1 MKLSQ
6 ISIKPLIETLRVE
19 DIDDNTYFSEKYNNY
34 ISNSRLSKINPD
46 QDGSPTEFFDN
57 WGKTKLNTTS
67 LEFGSWLHT
76 LVLQP
81 NDFFL
86 TDVSR
91 PTAKMGLMADYI
103 YKKTQGINVTN
114 DIILEASN
122 KCDYYKDKMS
132 DKKIEKVLADCTQY
146 WYDRKAF
153 EKENNDTRTPIFTD
167 PKNHA
172 KLKICLEALDSDT
185 QIQSLLNPEGLL
197 EQPII
202 GNEIAFLIDVL
213 VEAPEHKPFILKI
226 KSKLDNYSIN
236 KEENIITVNDLKT
249 TGDLINNFAKGALI
263 KYHYYRE
270 MALYSWLLTMA
281 AKKNYNIEN
290 PKIKSNFLV
299 VETIPNFSTKVVP
312 MTRELFNKGFK
323 EFTHLLKLVAFYC
336 MHGYE
341 GFGITQET

>member
-19 DIDDNTYFSEKYNNY
+19 DIDDNTYFSNKYSNY

-67 LEFGSWLHT
+67 LEYGSWLHT

-86 TDVSR
+86 TDVAR

-103 YKKTQGINVTN
+103 YNKTHGVEVTT

-132 DKKIEKVLADCTQY
+132 DTKISKVLTECADY
-146 WYDRKAF
+146 WKNRALF
-153 EKENNDTRTPIFTD
+153 ESTNNDTRSPIFCD
-167 PKNHA
+167 PKNHT
-172 KLKICLEALDSDT
+172 KLEACIEALNKNKE
-185 QIQSLLNPEGLL
+185 IQSLLNPEGLV
-197 EQPII
+197 ETPIS
-202 GNEIAFLIDVL
+202 GNEIAFLINIL

-226 KSKLDNYSIN
+226 KSKLDNYSID
-236 KEENIITVNDLKT
+236 KESNIITVNDLKT
-249 TGDLINNFAKGALI
+249 TGDLVTNFTNGALI

-270 MALYSWLLTMA
+270 MAMYSWLLSLA
-281 AKKNYNIEN
+281 AKKNYGIEK

-299 VETIPNFSTKVVP
+299 VETIPNFYTKVVP

-323 EFTHLLKLVAFYC
+323 EFTYLLKLVAFYC

>member
-19 DIDDNTYFSEKYNNY
+19 DIDDNTYFSNKYNNY

-67 LEFGSWLHT
+67 LEYGSWLHT

-86 TDVSR
+86 TDVAR

-103 YKKTQGINVTN
+103 YKKTHGIEVTN

-122 KCDYYKDKMS
+122 KCGYYKNKMS
-132 DKKIEKVLADCTQY
+132 DTKISKVLTECSKY
-146 WYDRKAF
+146 WQDRAAF
-153 EKENNDTRTPIFTD
+153 EKSNDDARSPIYCD

-172 KLKICLEALDSDT
+172 KLEACLEALKKNKE
-185 QIQSLLNPEGLL
+185 IQSLLNPEGLI
-197 EQPII
+197 ETPIS

-226 KSKLDNYSIN
+226 KSKLDNYSID
-236 KEENIITVNDLKT
+236 KESNTITVNDLKT
-249 TGDLINNFAKGALI
+249 TGDLVTNFASGALI

-270 MALYSWLLTMA
+270 MAMYSWLLSLA
-281 AKKNYNIEN
+281 AKKNYEIEK

-299 VETIPNFSTKVVP
+299 VETIPNFYTKVVP

-323 EFTHLLKLVAFYC
+323 EFTYLLKLVAFYC

-341 GFGITQET
+341 GFGITQEA

>member
-1 MKLSQ
+1 
-6 ISIKPLIETLRVE
+6 
-19 DIDDNTYFSEKYNNY
+19 
-34 ISNSRLSKINPD
+34 
-46 QDGSPTEFFDN
+46 
-57 WGKTKLNTTS
+57 
-67 LEFGSWLHT
+67 
-76 LVLQP
+76 
-81 NDFFL
+81 
-86 TDVSR
+86 
-91 PTAKMGLMADYI
+91 MADYI

-122 KCDYYKDKMS
+122 KCNYYKDKMS
-132 DKKIEKVLADCTQY
+132 DKKIEKVLADCAQY
-146 WYDRKAF
+146 WCDRKAF
-153 EKENNDTRTPIFTD
+153 EKENNDARTPIFTD

-172 KLKICLEALDSDT
+172 KLKVCLKSLDSDT

-197 EQPII
+197 EQPIV

-226 KSKLDNYSIN
+226 KSKLDNYSID
-236 KEENIITVNDLKT
+236 KEEGIITVNDLKT

-290 PKIKSNFLV
+290 PKIRSNFLV
-299 VETIPNFSTKVVP
+299 VETIPNFNTKVVP

-323 EFTHLLKLVAFYC
+323 EFTYLLKLVAFYC

>member
-91 PTAKMGLMADYI
+91 PTAKMGAMADYI

-114 DIILEASN
+114 DIILEASD

-132 DKKIEKVLADCTQY
+132 DKKIEKVL
-146 WYDRKAF
+146 RS
-153 EKENNDTRTPIFTD
+153 EERRVGKECRSRWSP
-167 PKNHA
+167 
-172 KLKICLEALDSDT
+172 
-185 QIQSLLNPEGLL
+185 
-197 EQPII
+197 
-202 GNEIAFLIDVL
+202 
-213 VEAPEHKPFILKI
+213 
-226 KSKLDNYSIN
+226 
-236 KEENIITVNDLKT
+236 
-249 TGDLINNFAKGALI
+249 
-263 KYHYYRE
+263 YH
-270 MALYSWLLTMA
+270 
-281 AKKNYNIEN
+281 
-290 PKIKSNFLV
+290 
-299 VETIPNFSTKVVP
+299 
-312 MTRELFNKGFK
+312 
-323 EFTHLLKLVAFYC
+323 
-336 MHGYE
+336 
-341 GFGITQET
+341 

>member
-6 ISIKPLIETLRVE
+6 ISIKPLIETLRVA
-19 DIDDNTYFSEKYNNY
+19 DIDDDTYFSEKYSNY

-57 WGKTKLNTTS
+57 WGKTKLNTSS

-86 TDVSR
+86 TDIDR

-103 YKKTQGINVTN
+103 YKKTHGVNITN
-114 DIILEASN
+114 DIILEASS

-132 DKKIEKVLADCTQY
+132 DKKIEKVLADCSSY
-146 WYDRKAF
+146 W
-153 EKENNDTRTPIFTD
+153 KERSIFDKNNQDTRTPIFTD
-167 PKNHA
+167 PKNRG
-172 KLKICLEALDSDT
+172 KLEACLEALNKNKK
-185 QIQSLLNPEGLL
+185 IQALLTPEGLL
-197 EQPII
+197 ETPII

-226 KSKLDNYSIN
+226 KSKLDNYSVD
-236 KEENIITVNDLKT
+236 KEEGIISVNDLKT
-249 TGDLINNFAKGALI
+249 TGDLINNFAKEALL

-281 AKKNYNIEN
+281 AKKNYGIEK

-299 VETIPNFSTKVVP
+299 VETIPNFYTKVVP

-323 EFTHLLKLVAFYC
+323 EFTYLLKLVAFYC

>member
-1 MKLSQ
+1 
-6 ISIKPLIETLRVE
+6 
-19 DIDDNTYFSEKYNNY
+19 
-34 ISNSRLSKINPD
+34 
-46 QDGSPTEFFDN
+46 
-57 WGKTKLNTTS
+57 
-67 LEFGSWLHT
+67 
-76 LVLQP
+76 
-81 NDFFL
+81 
-86 TDVSR
+86 
-91 PTAKMGLMADYI
+91 MADYI
-103 YKKTQGINVTN
+103 YKKTQGISVTN
-114 DIILEASN
+114 DIILEASD

-172 KLKICLEALDSDT
+172 KLKICLESLNSDT

-226 KSKLDNYSIN
+226 KSKLDNYSID
-236 KEENIITVNDLKT
+236 KEEGIITVNDLKT

-299 VETIPNFSTKVVP
+299 VETIPNFNTKVVP

-323 EFTHLLKLVAFYC
+323 EFTYLLKLVAFYC

-341 GFGITQET
+341 GFGITQEA

>member
-19 DIDDNTYFSEKYNNY
+19 DIDDNTYFSNKYGNY

-46 QDGSPTEFFDN
+46 QDGSPVEFFDK
-57 WGKTKLNTTS
+57 WGKTKLSTTS

-86 TDVSR
+86 TEVDR

-103 YKKTQGINVTN
+103 YKKTHGKGVNTE
-114 DIILEASN
+114 IILEASDM
-122 KCDYYKDKMS
+122 CDYYRGKMS
-132 DKKIEKVLADCTQY
+132 DKKIEKVLEECELY
-146 WYDRKAF
+146 WKSRAFF
-153 EKENNDTRTPIFTD
+153 EKNNKDTRIPIFTD
-167 PKNHA
+167 PKNRG
-172 KLKICLEALDSDT
+172 KLEACLEALNRDKK
-185 QIQSLLNPEGLL
+185 IQELLNPEGLL
-197 EQPII
+197 EKPII
-202 GNEIAFLIDVL
+202 DNEIAFLIDVL
-213 VEAPEHKPFILKI
+213 VEAPEHTPFILKI
-226 KSKLDNYSIN
+226 KSKLDNFSID
-236 KEENIITVNDLKT
+236 KESGIITVNDLKT
-249 TGDLINNFAKGALI
+249 TGDLVSNFAKEALI

-270 MALYSWLLTMA
+270 MALYSWFLTMA
-281 AKKNYNIEN
+281 AKKNYGIDK

-299 VETIPNFSTKVVP
+299 VETIPKFYTKVVP
-312 MTRELFNKGFK
+312 MTRELFDKGFK
-323 EFTHLLKLVAFYC
+323 EFTRLLKLVAFYC